1 MEKGQ
6 LIVVD
11 GQICEYD
18 RYDKYLDVHYATE
31 IEVDEYG
38 HMTVTYAPLCF
49 DPKEFTDGYNKANFT
64 VEQWYGIV
72 ECLIRQGYDLDNEEI
87 DDATADIVERCF
99 AVNMPKFDELE
110 DYIDRYMDR

>member
-6 LIVVD
+6 LIVVN

-31 IEVDEYG
+31 IEVDECG
-38 HMTVTYAPLCF
+38 HLTVTYAPICF
-49 DPKEFTDGYNKANFT
+49 DPKEFTEGYNKEEFT
-64 VEQWYGIV
+64 AEQWCGIV
-72 ECLIRQGYDLDNEEI
+72 ECLIRQDYDLTNEEI
-87 DDATADIVERCF
+87 DDATEDIVYRCF
-99 AVNMPKFDELE
+99 AVHMPEFDELE